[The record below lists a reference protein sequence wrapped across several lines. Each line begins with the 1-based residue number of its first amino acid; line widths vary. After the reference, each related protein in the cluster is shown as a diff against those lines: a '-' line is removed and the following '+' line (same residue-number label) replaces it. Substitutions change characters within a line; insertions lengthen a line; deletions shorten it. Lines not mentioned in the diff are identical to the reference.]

1 MKPACIAAVSAA
13 AGRELRKSEIDEI
26 EATIRKQR
34 EQMARQDRTAYLAM
48 SPEAQIAEAARR
60 AGQELL
66 AEAAQKRREVI
77 GKINAHARIVAAGG
91 ETYDGMRRFIESDS
105 DNKSRVQSLESIVEA
120 ETKFAVGSLID
131 AWTAVKGNFFGVFT
145 NARETM
151 DLLKELHGEDSGN
164 ARAKKGAEA
173 WKTVTEAMRQKANAV
188 GIRIPK
194 LEDWN
199 IPRSWDQ
206 AKVFALGRDKFVDLL
221 FDRANRAK
229 YVHDNGALYTDAE
242 LRDFLGHAWESI
254 ATDGA
259 NKQRPVA
266 VQSGSGNSIKFTL
279 SGIRGPRGQRTANAA
294 KGSLSR
300 QIHLKDAAA
309 YAEIHRAVGER
320 DMFDVMLG
328 HVQMTAAET
337 VAVQQFGANPPRMLE
352 LFLAN
357 ARAREKAAGRSDDYV
372 NGQEYR
378 IRNSF
383 DYITGATTGPINE
396 RVARMGS
403 NFRQWQVASKLGSAA
418 ITSIGDEATMI
429 VTARMNNLSPFK
441 VWGQSLRYLVGAKDL
456 GMARRAGLGVD
467 SVIGAMNRFG
477 YENTVRSLPSK
488 LANAVMTLSL
498 LNRLTDARKAGFGAM
513 MYSAIG
519 KKNREVARLADL
531 DPVDNQIL
539 LSKGITE
546 RDWAVWK
553 LAQREDWGA
562 GTKDVLTPASIM
574 RISDADMDTT
584 LRAEAAQNQAELQ
597 TMLDSLAAKDAQ
609 EADWLQNRQQKLDEA
624 RDKMLGEL
632 DQYAERRDLNLVELQ
647 QRATDLRELL
657 DAKVDEAIGLSEAS
671 RIAASESTQGR
682 IAGIVE
688 RAGGQAARMGAG
700 VGRAVGRLQERAG
713 TRVKTI
719 EARIAKAKASADAG
733 LNAKAEEL
741 GRDMS
746 RRIAD
751 LDGFTARLRER
762 QKERDQRYKELRT
775 KADDGDTTA
784 QQQIDRL
791 NEQDAKE
798 VDWLDQRQARVDE
811 ARDKAFTALDEYAAR
826 HADQAAALREQLNDT
841 RDLMDAKLEQA
852 QIELEA
858 ATQRIAGTVRD
869 QAAGSA
875 ESAANRAVG
884 MGAAAGRNLAR
895 IQERAKARVA
905 EIEGRIRRAESA
917 ASKEVNAKA
926 EAVGRAVSKRIA
938 ELDEYTQRLQA
949 RQASRQQAAG
959 RMRVAMRQDFET
971 QRYLAR
977 NEAMQKL
984 VGATLE
990 ETDTAVLTPRASERA
1005 RVRGALGNL
1014 QPGTY
1019 GGEIAQTV
1027 MIFKSYPMAFLMRN
1041 GRRMMGQEGTT
1052 SKLRYAGAMIVT
1064 TTLAGM
1070 LALQVNQIL
1079 QGKDPKNM
1087 FKGKNVA
1094 KNWLAALLKGGA
1106 LGIYGDFLLS
1116 PTSRYGQ
1123 SPLIALLGPGFGTV
1137 SDISDLTIGNIQRGA
1152 SGKDVRVGAGA
1163 VSLLKG
1169 NTPGASLWYAK
1180 AALDHWIFQ
1189 QMQEALS
1196 PGHLRKTKARAQRE
1210 FGDSYW
1216 WEPGTA
1222 TPQRPPN
1229 LETAVGQ

>member
-26 EATIRKQR
+26 DATIRKQR
-34 EQMARQDRTAYLAM
+34 EQMARQDRAAYLAM
-48 SPEAQIAEAARR
+48 SPDAQVAEAARR

-91 ETYDGMRRFIESDS
+91 ETYDGMRRFIESDA
-105 DNKSRVQSLESIVEA
+105 DNKSSVQSLESIVEA

-229 YVHDNGALYTDAE
+229 YVHDNGALYDDAE

-279 SGIRGPRGQRTANAA
+279 SGVRGPRGQRTANAA

-337 VAVQQFGANPPRMLE
+337 VAVQQFGANPPQMLE
-352 LFLAN
+352 FFLAT
-357 ARAREKAAGRSDDYV
+357 ARKRAKLEGRSEDYTT
-372 NGQEYR
+372 GQEYR

-396 RVARMGS
+396 RVARLGS

-441 VWGQSLRYLVGAKDL
+441 VWGQSLRYLVGAKDIR
-456 GMARRAGLGVD
+456 MAQRAGLGVD
-467 SVIGAMNRFG
+467 SIIGALNRFG
-477 YENTVRSLPSK
+477 YENTIRSLPSK

-498 LNRLTDARKAGFGAM
+498 LNRLTDARKAGFGSV

-519 KKNREVARLADL
+519 KRNREVARLADL
-531 DPVDNQIL
+531 DPVDNQVL

-546 RDWAVWK
+546 QDWAIWK

-562 GTKDVLTPASIM
+562 GTRDVLTPGSVM
-574 RISDADMDTT
+574 R
-584 LRAEAAQNQAELQ
+584 
-597 TMLDSLAAKDAQ
+597 
-609 EADWLQNRQQKLDEA
+609 
-624 RDKMLGEL
+624 
-632 DQYAERRDLNLVELQ
+632 
-647 QRATDLRELL
+647 TDL
-657 DAKVDEAIGLSEAS
+657 A
-671 RIAASESTQGR
+671 Q
-682 IAGIVE
+682 VE
-688 RAGGQAARMGAG
+688 RAIDADAVPGVYGLQEKMSEIFKKDKEKEDALFARQGFISKQDIADIQDKSLPRRNAIERAINKLVSEYAVAARN
-700 VGRAVGRLQERAG
+700 Q
-713 TRVKTI
+713 
-719 EARIAKAKASADAG
+719 
-733 LNAKAEEL
+733 
-741 GRDMS
+741 
-746 RRIAD
+746 
-751 LDGFTARLRER
+751 
-762 QKERDQRYKELRT
+762 
-775 KADDGDTTA
+775 
-784 QQQIDRL
+784 
-791 NEQDAKE
+791 
-798 VDWLDQRQARVDE
+798 
-811 ARDKAFTALDEYAAR
+811 
-826 HADQAAALREQLNDT
+826 
-841 RDLMDAKLEQA
+841 
-852 QIELEA
+852 
-858 ATQRIAGTVRD
+858 
-869 QAAGSA
+869 
-875 ESAANRAVG
+875 
-884 MGAAAGRNLAR
+884 
-895 IQERAKARVA
+895 
-905 EIEGRIRRAESA
+905 
-917 ASKEVNAKA
+917 
-926 EAVGRAVSKRIA
+926 
-938 ELDEYTQRLQA
+938 
-949 RQASRQQAAG
+949 
-959 RMRVAMRQDFET
+959 
-971 QRYLAR
+971 
-977 NEAMQKL
+977 AMQKL
-984 VGATLE
+984 IGATLE
-990 ETDTAVLTPRASERA
+990 EVDTAVLTPRASERA

-1041 GRRMMGQEGTT
+1041 VRRMMGQEGTT

-1152 SGKDVRVGAGA
+1152 SGKDVRIGAGA

>member
-1 MKPACIAAVSAA
+1 MNPACIAAVSAA

-26 EATIRKQR
+26 DATIRKQR

-91 ETYDGMRRFIESDS
+91 ETYDGMRRFIESDA
-105 DNKSRVQSLESIVEA
+105 DNKSSVQSLESIVEA

-145 NARETM
+145 SARETM

-206 AKVFALGRDKFVDLL
+206 AKVFSLGRDKFVDLL

-259 NKQRPVA
+259 NKMRPVA
-266 VQSGSGNSIKFTL
+266 VQSGSGNSLKFTL
-279 SGIRGPRGQRTANAA
+279 SGVRGPRGQRTANAA

-309 YAEIHRAVGER
+309 YAEIHRVVGER

-337 VAVQQFGANPPRMLE
+337 VAVQQFGANPPQMLE

-396 RVARMGS
+396 RVARYGS

-429 VTARMNNLSPFK
+429 VTARMNGLSPFK

-467 SVIGAMNRFG
+467 SIIGALNRFG

-488 LANAVMTLSL
+488 MANAVMTLSL
-498 LNRLTDARKAGFGAM
+498 LNRLTDARKAGFGSI

-519 KKNREVARLADL
+519 KRNREVARLADL

-546 RDWAVWK
+546 RDWAIWK

-562 GTKDVLTPASIM
+562 GTRDVLTPGSVM
-574 RISDADMDTT
+574 RVTDADM
-584 LRAEAAQNQAELQ
+584 
-597 TMLDSLAAKDAQ
+597 
-609 EADWLQNRQQKLDEA
+609 
-624 RDKMLGEL
+624 
-632 DQYAERRDLNLVELQ
+632 
-647 QRATDLRELL
+647 
-657 DAKVDEAIGLSEAS
+657 
-671 RIAASESTQGR
+671 
-682 IAGIVE
+682 
-688 RAGGQAARMGAG
+688 
-700 VGRAVGRLQERAG
+700 
-713 TRVKTI
+713 
-719 EARIAKAKASADAG
+719 KAAG
-733 LNAKAEEL
+733 LV
-741 GRDMS
+741 
-746 RRIAD
+746 
-751 LDGFTARLRER
+751 
-762 QKERDQRYKELRT
+762 
-775 KADDGDTTA
+775 GD
-784 QQQIDRL
+784 
-791 NEQDAKE
+791 
-798 VDWLDQRQARVDE
+798 
-811 ARDKAFTALDEYAAR
+811 YAA
-826 HADQAAALREQLNDT
+826 
-841 RDLMDAKLEQA
+841 
-852 QIELEA
+852 
-858 ATQRIAGTVRD
+858 
-869 QAAGSA
+869 
-875 ESAANRAVG
+875 
-884 MGAAAGRNLAR
+884 
-895 IQERAKARVA
+895 
-905 EIEGRIRRAESA
+905 
-917 ASKEVNAKA
+917 
-926 EAVGRAVSKRIA
+926 
-938 ELDEYTQRLQA
+938 
-949 RQASRQQAAG
+949 
-959 RMRVAMRQDFET
+959 MRSQ
-971 QRYLAR
+971 
-977 NEAMQKL
+977 AMQRL

-990 ETDTAVLTPRASERA
+990 EVDTAVLTPRASERA

-1014 QPGTY
+1014 QPGTV

-1027 MIFKSYPMAFLMRN
+1027 MIFKGYPMAFLMRN
-1041 GRRMMGQEGTT
+1041 VRRMMGQEGTA
-1052 SKLRYAGAMIVT
+1052 SKLSYAGAMIVT